1 MSSFEVKNILKKD
14 IITTYDV
21 CPQFSYTHLP
31 SDDVVKSRIS
41 QNDAMII
48 KGCMKQ
54 HLMIF
59 APNEPVFCKECLFS
73 CNACLRFNFKECLEE
88 NIPVYAELPCND
100 YFGDDR
106 EIDAIDETE
115 KIFDFLDIPLFV
127 SLFNGNQ
134 NEPLYF
140 VKVTEKD
147 TAQKDLTDPYGHS
160 TGNGERF
167 LKEFYLK
174 LSRSKHISMKNF
186 N

>member
-1 MSSFEVKNILKKD
+1 MMYFSTPVKIADYFTIK
-14 IITTYDV
+14 
-21 CPQFSYTHLP
+21 CPQFNYTHLP

-41 QNDAMII
+41 RDDAMII
-48 KGCMKQ
+48 KDCMKQ

-59 APNEPVFCKECLFS
+59 APNEPVFCKEYLCS
-73 CNACLRFNFKECLEE
+73 CNACLRFDFKEFSGDD
-88 NIPVYAELPCND
+88 IPVYAESPCSD
-100 YFGDDR
+100 YFGDD
-106 EIDAIDETE
+106 EEFDAIDKTE
-115 KIFDFLDIPLFV
+115 QIFDFLDVPSFV
-127 SLFNGNQ
+127 SLFSGNQ

-140 VKVTEKD
+140 VKVTEKG